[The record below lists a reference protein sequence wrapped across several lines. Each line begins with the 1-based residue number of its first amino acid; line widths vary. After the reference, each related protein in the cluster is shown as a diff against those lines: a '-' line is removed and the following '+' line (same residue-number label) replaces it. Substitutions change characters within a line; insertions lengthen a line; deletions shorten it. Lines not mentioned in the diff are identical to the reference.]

1 MPAALPRRV
10 VAAYATGHFFND
22 ACASVWF
29 SYLLVYLTEA
39 RGLSGVE
46 AGAVLFAG
54 QIADGLATPLA
65 GVLSDRGGAR
75 WLERFGLGRRKF
87 WHLVGT
93 CTVVAAFF
101 LLFGT
106 CVACDVAGNDASEGG
121 KAATFALAASVFN
134 VGWAF
139 VQVSHMALVPDL
151 TSAEDERVLLNSARY
166 AASIVANL
174 LVFVTML
181 GLLGES
187 GDASQSASLLAG
199 AYEKL
204 TLVVLAVGCGASAL
218 FLVGTP
224 EHTRCSGGVAAAQPL
239 LSLGGGDGG
248 GGSRGGGA
256 AAKPAGSPAT
266 DGGGRAPLGGGGE
279 RPPPTATGALG
290 ADGTPWSFQAAA
302 AAADAEAPLPPPGAA
317 AGAAGGARLTVDV
330 GGGDSGSD
338 DAEAGGAGGAAPACV
353 MDDTPMSWHHWLR
366 QPSFWV
372 VAGVYMLTRLATN
385 ISQVYLSL
393 YVRQAL
399 LMPPIAIA
407 LVPLLVFVAS
417 LGAAVGMKRLTTSLG
432 WLWAFGVGTAAVAL
446 ACGGMLLA
454 TPHTAWLA
462 YPSAL
467 LLGVGVAVV
476 SVLSVSAEADLI
488 GPYTESG
495 AFVYGAISLTDK
507 LSNGIAVLAIQSLGN
522 RISAPAAHGNFVR
535 YVNSLVPLGA
545 ILLALLVATRLS
557 AMPPP
562 APSPATPGRRS
573 RHSGTAGAGGVG
585 FRGTPSPSSASGGDG
600 GGGFRVARGGA
611 GKKPKGATAAPPG
624 SSHELLTV
632 SLLRGDEKAR

>member
-1 MPAALPRRV
+1 MADAPRLPRRV

-65 GVLSDRGGAR
+65 GFLSDRGGAR

-101 LLFGT
+101 LLFGA
-106 CVACDVAGNDASEGG
+106 CVACDLDGDGVPEAS

-151 TSAEDERVLLNSARY
+151 TSHEDERVLLNSARY
-166 AASIVANL
+166 AATIVANL
-174 LVFVTML
+174 LVFVSML

-187 GDASQSASLLAG
+187 GDASQSAPSLAV

-204 TLVVLAVGCGASAL
+204 TLIVLAVGCTASAL

-224 EHTRCSGGVAAAQPL
+224 EHTSKPPSISSGSG
-239 LSLGGGDGG
+239 SSGD
-248 GGSRGGGA
+248 A
-256 AAKPAGSPAT
+256 PA
-266 DGGGRAPLGGGGE
+266 GE
-279 RPPPTATGALG
+279 RPPTGALG
-290 ADGTPWSFQAAA
+290 ADGTPLSFQAAA
-302 AAADAEAPLPPPGAA
+302 AAADAPQPHAA
-317 AGAAGGARLTVDV
+317 AVGGGRLTVEV
-330 GGGDSGSD
+330 GGSD
-338 DAEAGGAGGAAPACV
+338 PQLDV
-353 MDDTPMSWHHWLR
+353 QLVVDDTPMSWHHWLA

-432 WLWAFGVGTAAVAL
+432 WLWAFSVGTAAVAL

-467 LLGVGVAVV
+467 LLGVGVAIV

-507 LSNGIAVLAIQSLGN
+507 LSNGVAVLAIQSLGD
-522 RISAPAAHGNFVR
+522 RITAPAAHGDFVR
-535 YVNSLVPLGA
+535 YVNSLVPLGS

-562 APSPATPGRRS
+562 CPSPASPGRRS
-573 RHSGTAGAGGVG
+573 RHAGTAGTGGIS
-585 FRGTPSPSSASGGDG
+585 FRGTPPASSPSSASGGSG
-600 GGGFRVARGGA
+600 GDGGFRVAAGKGGGGRGGGGGGGGGVWRKKLRGA
-611 GKKPKGATAAPPG
+611 GGATAPE
-624 SSHELLTV
+624 SSVEMLSI
-632 SLLRGDEKAR
+632 SLLRPAAGGDERGAR

>member
-1 MPAALPRRV
+1 V
-10 VAAYATGHFFND
+10 
-22 ACASVWF
+22 
-29 SYLLVYLTEA
+29 
-39 RGLSGVE
+39 
-46 AGAVLFAG
+46 
-54 QIADGLATPLA
+54 
-65 GVLSDRGGAR
+65 
-75 WLERFGLGRRKF
+75 
-87 WHLVGT
+87 
-93 CTVVAAFF
+93 
-101 LLFGT
+101 
-106 CVACDVAGNDASEGG
+106 
-121 KAATFALAASVFN
+121 
-134 VGWAF
+134 
-139 VQVSHMALVPDL
+139 
-151 TSAEDERVLLNSARY
+151 
-166 AASIVANL
+166 
-174 LVFVTML
+174 
-181 GLLGES
+181 
-187 GDASQSASLLAG
+187 
-199 AYEKL
+199 
-204 TLVVLAVGCGASAL
+204 
-218 FLVGTP
+218 
-224 EHTRCSGGVAAAQPL
+224 
-239 LSLGGGDGG
+239 
-248 GGSRGGGA
+248 
-256 AAKPAGSPAT
+256 
-266 DGGGRAPLGGGGE
+266 

-302 AAADAEAPLPPPGAA
+302 ANADAPLPPPGGAA
-317 AGAAGGARLTVDV
+317 AGAAGGARLAVDV
-330 GGGDSGSD
+330 GRDSGSD
-338 DAEAGGAGGAAPACV
+338 GAEAGGAAPDCV

-507 LSNGIAVLAIQSLGN
+507 LSNGIAVLAIQSLGD

-585 FRGTPSPSSASGGDG
+585 FRGTPPSSSPSSASGGDG
-600 GGGFRVARGGA
+600 GGDGGFRVARGGA
-611 GKKPKGATAAPPG
+611 GKKLKGAAAAPPG

-632 SLLRGDEKAR
+632 SLLRGDEKVR